1 MRFLVFIYRGNFHT
15 SLFQTEHNGLS
26 SLGWRT
32 VQCDGLPF
40 LHHLSTTSPQ
50 QASCK
55 IIHFYVARK
64 ISCQQHL
71 RNSYTYL
78 QNLTLASAKYFI
90 STLLI
95 LKMKWFSIPELKYFI
110 SICWTIRFDIS
121 LSHPSWAKLHD
132 QASSRGSRT
141 QQVRRE
147 TATHPR
153 FGNAE
158 VAVAV
163 RNNEDTMLPV
173 PKIPQ
178 HFRQMA
184 ELHEVSRSNP
194 AQQTVLKWIEL
205 TQSKIFHL
213 YLRGEFFS
221 NLSFT
226 ETLHKSLQHQ
236 VFF

>member
-1 MRFLVFIYRGNFHT
+1 MAYEIFDSTVQHQVLSIFPTLVLAVPSQPSRGTTEIVTLLNFPVVSSMRFLVFTYRGNFHT

-26 SLGWRT
+26 SLGWCT

-90 STLLI
+90 PTLLI

-110 SICWTIRFDIS
+110 SIC
-121 LSHPSWAKLHD
+121 
-132 QASSRGSRT
+132 
-141 QQVRRE
+141 
-147 TATHPR
+147 
-153 FGNAE
+153 
-158 VAVAV
+158 
-163 RNNEDTMLPV
+163 
-173 PKIPQ
+173 
-178 HFRQMA
+178 
-184 ELHEVSRSNP
+184 
-194 AQQTVLKWIEL
+194 
-205 TQSKIFHL
+205 
-213 YLRGEFFS
+213 
-221 NLSFT
+221 
-226 ETLHKSLQHQ
+226 
-236 VFF
+236 